1 MEVLQGKCYCEKKAL
16 NLKNE
21 HTKLCDLKIL
31 ENQAVPGSI
40 TSGHEVSSYVSS
52 KKNEQTKIKRLHTE
66 VRYAWKTSLAPRKS
80 PSLFQLKIDSKN
92 LSTAVPNLDKNSI

>member
-1 MEVLQGKCYCEKKAL
+1 MLLWKKAL

-21 HTKLCDLKIL
+21 HTKLCDSKIL
-31 ENQAVPGSI
+31 ENQAVPGSF

>member
-1 MEVLQGKCYCEKKAL
+1 MLLWKKAL

-31 ENQAVPGSI
+31 ENQAVPGSF

-66 VRYAWKTSLAPRKS
+66 G
-80 PSLFQLKIDSKN
+80 
-92 LSTAVPNLDKNSI
+92 SISISIKDW